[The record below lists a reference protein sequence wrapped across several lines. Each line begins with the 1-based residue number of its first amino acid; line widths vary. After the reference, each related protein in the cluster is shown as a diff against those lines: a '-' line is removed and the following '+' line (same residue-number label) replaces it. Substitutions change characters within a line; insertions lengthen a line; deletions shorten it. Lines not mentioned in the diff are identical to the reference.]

1 MDVVLMEVLV
11 VIMLVVS
18 FYVIIVCFF
27 LVMCLGIFKEV
38 EVEIESYMKE
48 VVDNMRKI
56 IDKYYLCLELVEYL
70 I

>member
-1 MDVVLMEVLV
+1 MEVLV